1 MKNLVILSIL
11 AFSAAACTPKAKPI
25 EYGADA
31 CHYCKMTIVD
41 RQHAAEAVSSKGKVF
56 VFDAI
61 ECMAPFLA
69 DEGEANYPVL
79 VVNDYLKPGEW
90 TDARSAAY
98 LISPN
103 LPSPMGAFLTGF
115 ADKAA
120 AESMQKEKGGDL
132 YDWEAMKQ
140 AIAR

>member
-1 MKNLVILSIL
+1 MKNLVSLSVIAL
-11 AFSAAACTPKAKPI
+11 LAAACTPTAKPI

-41 RQHAAEAVSSKGKVF
+41 RQHAAEAVSAKGKVF
-56 VFDAI
+56 KFDAI
-61 ECMAPFLA
+61 ECMVPFLA
-69 DEGEANYPVL
+69 QEGEANYPVL

-90 TDARSAAY
+90 TDARSASY

-115 ADKAA
+115 ANEPA
-120 AESMQKEKGGDL
+120 AESVQKDKGGDL
-132 YDWEAMKQ
+132 YNWETMKQ
-140 AIAR
+140 AITQ